1 MHLAIHCMIKPIY
14 FILAATSGLAF
25 EHSRPLRQL
34 SLVIDEIGQ
43 LKLAAL

>member
-14 FILAATSGLAF
+14 FILAATTGLAF
-25 EHSRPLRQL
+25 DHSLPLRQL
-34 SLVIDEIGQ
+34 CLVINEIGQ